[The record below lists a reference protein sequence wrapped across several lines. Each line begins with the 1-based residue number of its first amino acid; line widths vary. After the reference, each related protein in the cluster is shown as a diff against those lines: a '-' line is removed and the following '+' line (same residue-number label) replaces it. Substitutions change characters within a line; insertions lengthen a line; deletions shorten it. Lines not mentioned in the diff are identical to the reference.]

1 MSAPTHPPTCVC
13 TACNP
18 SARKSAYEQ
27 VIEGLEARLNTAFQR
42 IEQLEQEQARHV
54 AWLRLPSADKFCL
67 NCGTVFAC
75 PEHKRDHTCTP
86 RSK

>member
-27 VIEGLEARLNTAFQR
+27 VIEGLEARLLNLGQHTTTAHVAIHELEARLNASLQR
-42 IEQLEQEQARHV
+42 IEQLERDV
-54 AWLRLPSADKFCL
+54 AMLKGLIP
-67 NCGTVFAC
+67 
-75 PEHKRDHTCTP
+75 
-86 RSK
+86 